1 MRSTGT
7 QATTAEKGCTIVNK
21 EAIGYGYRSVYTVN
35 EFCDEHRVSRT
46 LLYGLIKAGKG
57 PRLMKLGRR
66 TLISAEAANDWRR
79 QVESTT
85 ANGGAE

>member
-1 MRSTGT
+1 M
-7 QATTAEKGCTIVNK
+7 NK

-46 LLYGLIKAGKG
+46 LLYGLIKEGKG

-66 TLISAEAANDWRR
+66 TLISVEAANDWRR

-85 ANGGAE
+85 ADGGAA

>member
-7 QATTAEKGCTIVNK
+7 QATTAEKGCTIVN
-21 EAIGYGYRSVYTVN
+21 RPVYTVN

-46 LLYGLIKAGKG
+46 LFYWLIKEGKG

-79 QVESTT
+79 QVESST
-85 ANGGAE
+85 AAGSAP